1 MKIGSIDLGERPVF
15 LAPMEDVTDI
25 SFRLM
30 CKRFGA
36 DMVYTEF
43 VSSDALI
50 RSVNKTQQKLNV
62 SDDERPVAIQIYG
75 KDVASMV
82 EAARI
87 CEEARPDILDIT
99 WLPRKES
106 SGQGSRGRHATQ
118 YPVDAG
124 DHERGGES
132 VNIPVTVKTRLDG
145 MPTTALSWIWPSNYR
160 IAVSPPSPSTDV
172 HGRKCTRARRIGP

>member
-1 MKIGSIDLGERPVF
+1 
-15 LAPMEDVTDI
+15 
-25 SFRLM
+25 
-30 CKRFGA
+30 
-36 DMVYTEF
+36 
-43 VSSDALI
+43 
-50 RSVNKTQQKLNV
+50 
-62 SDDERPVAIQIYG
+62 
-75 KDVASMV
+75 MV

-87 CEEARPDILDIT
+87 CEEARPDILDIKL

-132 VNIPVTVKTRLDG
+132 REHPRHRENPVWDG